1 MTVASI
7 PLASRPWFFPRGV
20 DLVNNLPTVILAL
33 WVALIFSTLV
43 YFHGGAKDL
52 EQKPGT
58 VTPIQRS
65 VGAIS
70 ILIDVAMLALA
81 FYLVFR

>member
-1 MTVASI
+1 MTVDLIPFAS
-7 PLASRPWFFPRGV
+7 LPWFFPRGV
-20 DLVNNLPTVILAL
+20 DLINNLPTVILAL
-33 WVALIFSTLV
+33 WGALIFSTLV

-70 ILIDVAMLALA
+70 ILIDVAMLAIA

>member
-1 MTVASI
+1 MTFASI
-7 PLASRPWFFPRGV
+7 PLASLPWFFPRGV

-70 ILIDVAMLALA
+70 ILIDIAMLALA

>member
-1 MTVASI
+1 MTVDLIPFAS
-7 PLASRPWFFPRGV
+7 LPWFFPRGV
-20 DLVNNLPTVILAL
+20 DLINNLPTVILAL

>member
-1 MTVASI
+1 MPVASI
-7 PLASRPWFFPRGV
+7 PLASLPWFFPRGV
-20 DLVNNLPTVILAL
+20 DLVNNLPLVILAL

>member
-1 MTVASI
+1 MPVASI
-7 PLASRPWFFPRGV
+7 PLASIPWLFPRGV

-70 ILIDVAMLALA
+70 ILIDVAMLAIA

>member
-1 MTVASI
+1 MTISLFPFAS
-7 PLASRPWFFPRGV
+7 LPWFFPRGV
-20 DLVNNLPTVILAL
+20 DLINNLPTVILAL

>member
-1 MTVASI
+1 MTIDLIPFAS
-7 PLASRPWFFPRGV
+7 LPWFFPRGA

-70 ILIDVAMLALA
+70 ILIDVAMLAIA

>member
-1 MTVASI
+1 MTISFFPFAS
-7 PLASRPWFFPRGV
+7 LPWFFPRGV
-20 DLVNNLPTVILAL
+20 DLINNRPTVILAL

>member
-1 MTVASI
+1 MTISLFPFAS
-7 PLASRPWFFPRGV
+7 LPWLFPRGV
-20 DLVNNLPTVILAL
+20 DLINNLPTVILAL

>member
-1 MTVASI
+1 MTIASL
-7 PLASRPWFFPRGV
+7 PLGLLPWFLPRGV
-20 DLVNNLPTVILAL
+20 DLVNNLPAVIVAL
-33 WVALIFSTLV
+33 WVLLIFSTLV

-70 ILIDVAMLALA
+70 ILIDVAMLAIA

>member
-1 MTVASI
+1 MTSTLIPFAS
-7 PLASRPWFFPRGV
+7 LPWFFPRGV

>member
-1 MTVASI
+1 MSVASI
-7 PLASRPWFFPRGV
+7 PFASLPWFFPRGV

-52 EQKPGT
+52 EQPGT

-70 ILIDVAMLALA
+70 ILIDVAMLAIA

>member
-7 PLASRPWFFPRGV
+7 PLASLPWFFPRGV

-65 VGAIS
+65 IGAIS

-81 FYLVFR
+81 FYLVFS

>member
-1 MTVASI
+1 MSVASI
-7 PLASRPWFFPRGV
+7 PLASLPWFFPRGV
-20 DLVNNLPTVILAL
+20 DLVNNLPLVILGL

-65 VGAIS
+65 VGVIS
-70 ILIDVAMLALA
+70 ILIDVAMLAIA

>member
-1 MTVASI
+1 MTVASL
-7 PLASRPWFFPRGV
+7 PFASLPWFFPRGV
-20 DLVNNLPTVILAL
+20 DFVNNLPLIILTL

-58 VTPIQRS
+58 ITPIQRS

-70 ILIDVAMLALA
+70 ICIDVTMLILA

>member
-1 MTVASI
+1 MTISLFPFAS
-7 PLASRPWFFPRGV
+7 LPWFFPRGV

-65 VGAIS
+65 IGAIS

>member
-1 MTVASI
+1 MTIYLFPFAS
-7 PLASRPWFFPRGV
+7 LPWFFPRGV
-20 DLVNNLPTVILAL
+20 DLINNLPTVILAL

>member
-1 MTVASI
+1 MTIDLIPFAS
-7 PLASRPWFFPRGV
+7 LPWFFPRGV
-20 DLVNNLPTVILAL
+20 DLINNLPTVILAL
-33 WVALIFSTLV
+33 WVVLIFSTLV

>member
-1 MTVASI
+1 MMIASI
-7 PLASRPWFFPRGV
+7 PLASLPWFFPRGV
-20 DLVNNLPTVILAL
+20 DLVNNIPTVIVAL
-33 WVALIFSTLV
+33 WIALIFSTLV

>member
-1 MTVASI
+1 MMIASI
-7 PLASRPWFFPRGV
+7 PLASLPWFFPRGV
-20 DLVNNLPTVILAL
+20 DLVNNIPTVIVAL
-33 WVALIFSTLV
+33 WIALIFSTLV

-70 ILIDVAMLALA
+70 IIIDVAMLALA

>member
-1 MTVASI
+1 MTISLFPCAS
-7 PLASRPWFFPRGV
+7 LPWFFPRGV
-20 DLVNNLPTVILAL
+20 DLINNLPTVILAL

>member
-1 MTVASI
+1 MIASI
-7 PLASRPWFFPRGV
+7 PLASLPWFFPRGV
-20 DLVNNLPTVILAL
+20 DLVNNIPTVIVAL
-33 WVALIFSTLV
+33 WIALIFSTLV

-81 FYLVFR
+81 LYLVFR

>member
-1 MTVASI
+1 MTISFFPFAS
-7 PLASRPWFFPRGV
+7 LPWFFPRGV
-20 DLVNNLPTVILAL
+20 DLINNLPTVILAL

-81 FYLVFR
+81 LYLVFR

>member
-7 PLASRPWFFPRGV
+7 PFASLPWFFPHGA
-20 DLVNNLPTVILAL
+20 DLVNNLPLIILTL

-58 VTPIQRS
+58 ITPIQRS

-70 ILIDVAMLALA
+70 ICIDVTMLVLAL
-81 FYLVFR
+81 YLVLR

>member
-7 PLASRPWFFPRGV
+7 PLASLPWFFPRGV

-65 VGAIS
+65 IGAIS

>member
-1 MTVASI
+1 MIASI
-7 PLASRPWFFPRGV
+7 PLASLPWFFPRGV
-20 DLVNNLPTVILAL
+20 DLVNNIPTVIVAL
-33 WVALIFSTLV
+33 WIALIFSTLV

-70 ILIDVAMLALA
+70 IIIDVAMLALA

>member
-1 MTVASI
+1 MTFALI
-7 PLASRPWFFPRGV
+7 PLASLPWFFPRGV

>member
-1 MTVASI
+1 MPVASI
-7 PLASRPWFFPRGV
+7 PLASLPWFFPRGV
-20 DLVNNLPTVILAL
+20 DLVNNLPLVILGL

-70 ILIDVAMLALA
+70 ILIDVAMLAMA

>member
-1 MTVASI
+1 MTITSLPFAS
-7 PLASRPWFFPRGV
+7 LPWFFPRGV
-20 DLVNNLPTVILAL
+20 DLVNNLPAVILAL

-70 ILIDVAMLALA
+70 ILIDVAMLAIA

>member
-1 MTVASI
+1 MVTSM
-7 PLASRPWFFPRGV
+7 PLGLLPWFLPRGV

>member
-1 MTVASI
+1 MAVFPIPFAS
-7 PLASRPWFFPRGV
+7 LPWFFPRGV

-33 WVALIFSTLV
+33 WVLLIFSTLV

-65 VGAIS
+65 VGVIS
-70 ILIDVAMLALA
+70 ILIDVAMLAIA

>member
-1 MTVASI
+1 MTIASI
-7 PLASRPWFFPRGV
+7 PLASLPWFFPRGV

-33 WVALIFSTLV
+33 WVLLIFSTLV

-70 ILIDVAMLALA
+70 ILIDVAMLTLA

>member
-1 MTVASI
+1 MIASS
-7 PLASRPWFFPRGV
+7 PLASLPWFFPRGV
-20 DLVNNLPTVILAL
+20 DLVNNIPTVIVAL
-33 WVALIFSTLV
+33 WIALIFSTLV

>member
-1 MTVASI
+1 MTITSFSFAS
-7 PLASRPWFFPRGV
+7 LPWFFPRGV
-20 DLVNNLPTVILAL
+20 DLVNNLPSVILAL

-65 VGAIS
+65 IGAIS
-70 ILIDVAMLALA
+70 ILVDVAMLALA

>member
-1 MTVASI
+1 MTIALVPFTS
-7 PLASRPWFFPRGV
+7 LPWFFPRGV
-20 DLVNNLPTVILAL
+20 DLINYLPTVILAL

-70 ILIDVAMLALA
+70 ILIDVAMLAIA

>member
-1 MTVASI
+1 MTIDLIPFAS
-7 PLASRPWFFPRGV
+7 LPWFFPRGV
-20 DLVNNLPTVILAL
+20 DLINNLPTVILAL

>member
-1 MTVASI
+1 MSFASF
-7 PLASRPWFFPRGV
+7 PFASLPWFFPRGV

-65 VGAIS
+65 IGAIS

>member
-1 MTVASI
+1 MIASI
-7 PLASRPWFFPRGV
+7 PLASLPWFFPRGL
-20 DLVNNLPTVILAL
+20 DLVNNIPTVIVAL
-33 WVALIFSTLV
+33 WIALIFSTLV

>member
-1 MTVASI
+1 MSVASI
-7 PLASRPWFFPRGV
+7 PFASLPWFFPRGV
-20 DLVNNLPTVILAL
+20 DLVNNLPLIILTL

-43 YFHGGAKDL
+43 YFHGCAKDL

-58 VTPIQRS
+58 ITPIQRS

-70 ILIDVAMLALA
+70 IGIDVTMLVLA
-81 FYLVFR
+81 FYLVLR